1 MIGVVA
7 RVIIAIIIVTLIL
20 VAHFSP
26 AFLNKYIY
34 ASQNGFNHHVPLKK
48 HGRENSK
55 KNALYNDGHGCQPTP
70 YLTTPPFMK

>member
-55 KNALYNDGHGCQPTP
+55 KKMLFTMMVMVVNLP
-70 YLTTPPFMK
+70 LTLPPPPS